1 MVFKDQAIS
10 QNTFRAVAIM
20 NGKSPAVHMVHSV
33 GQIFGLSGLAV
44 NVQGKCIGV
53 IGLSPPGDGR
63 GGLNSHNI
71 FFIWGY

>member
-1 MVFKDQAIS
+1 MAFKDQAIS

-53 IGLSPPGDGR
+53 IGDSGNRCHPIP
-63 GGLNSHNI
+63 
-71 FFIWGY
+71 FIVPQSNAWT